1 MCSLFSIIIYEEKLK
16 KYKNN
21 ELESIIYFFIV
32 ILQHDEKAI
41 TIGMHS
47 NVCGMPWLRQKE
59 EGGATKTC
67 AKARSEKTRYERT
80 FQCATTQG

>member
-1 MCSLFSIIIYEEKLK
+1 MYSHILYNIIEEKLK

-67 AKARSEKTRYERT
+67 A
-80 FQCATTQG
+80 

>member
-1 MCSLFSIIIYEEKLK
+1 MCSHILYNIIEEKLK

-80 FQCATTQG
+80 FQCAATQG